1 MVTCHVFSGF
11 EDDDEDVEDDEESD
25 EDEDDEN
32 SDTEESDNN
41 KASQQVQLKAKS
53 QFYQGKAI
61 LQVRTHMYL
70 FSPPPGLQRGTCGA
84 DFGDLPQTETD

>member
-11 EDDDEDVEDDEESD
+11 EDDDEDVEDDDESD

-41 KASQQVQLKAKS
+41 KASQQVQLNLDFTKE
-53 QFYQGKAI
+53 
-61 LQVRTHMYL
+61 RP
-70 FSPPPGLQRGTCGA
+70 FSKYAHIFIFPSSRSSTRNLWS
-84 DFGDLPQTETD
+84 